1 MVYKEIYL
9 KIKRIWDGFVENWLG
24 SSPLDRS
31 KVTDM
36 ESIYG
41 NDVYSFQHLSVHPED
56 TIQQYIIER
65 VPNPDYK

>member
-1 MVYKEIYL
+1 MMVYKEIYL

-24 SSPLDRS
+24 ASPLDRS

-41 NDVYSFQHLSVHPED
+41 NDVYSMQNLSVHPEES
-56 TIQQYIIER
+56 I
-65 VPNPDYK
+65 